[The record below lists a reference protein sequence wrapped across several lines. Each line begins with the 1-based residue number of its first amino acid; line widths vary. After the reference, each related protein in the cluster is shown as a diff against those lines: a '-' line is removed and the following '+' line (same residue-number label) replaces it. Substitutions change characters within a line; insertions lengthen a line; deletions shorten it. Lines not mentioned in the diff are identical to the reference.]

1 MTEELLPFCE
11 CGCGLRVTKSGNR
24 FIHGHH
30 QRGVKHSPE
39 CNARQSE
46 RMIGHVVSDETRAAM
61 SAARTG
67 ISPSQKHRA
76 ALSESLKN
84 SDAAKVAADKRL
96 GGNDIVKHHFIY
108 DHNNPN
114 QHTVEVTRS
123 DHQSH
128 HLWMRRNGLEVPHV
142 NVTEENKDIFNR

>member
-46 RMIGHVVSDETRAAM
+46 RMMEHVVSDETRAAM

-84 SDAAKVAADKRL
+84 SDAAKLLLIKGLVGMTLSNIISFMITTTLINIRL
-96 GGNDIVKHHFIY
+96 KLRDLIISRIIY
-108 DHNNPN
+108 
-114 QHTVEVTRS
+114 
-123 DHQSH
+123 
-128 HLWMRRNGLEVPHV
+128 G
-142 NVTEENKDIFNR
+142 